1 MYSPVNFQEHVLGKQ
16 NDGCYNG
23 QRFDDDEFTMCLDDE
38 MSSIAGPIS
47 DNWQFSQKGK
57 NSCS

>member
-47 DNWQFSQKGK
+47 DN
-57 NSCS
+57 